1 MMRGAMWVPIRPAIV
16 ADTVLMASM
25 IDAIRQLTINR
36 VAAIISTYVLDI
48 ICSVCAAK
56 SLVKILKKHN
66 TAQCDLHT
74 ARLRNDVLNRSKNGA
89 LNIGVYE
96 GIQPKKYMK

>member
-1 MMRGAMWVPIRPAIV
+1 MQGAMWVPIRPAIV

-25 IDAIRQLTINR
+25 IDAIRQVAINR
-36 VAAIISTYVLDI
+36 VAAIISAYVLDI

-56 SLVKILKKHN
+56 SLVKKHN

-74 ARLRNDVLNRSKNGA
+74 ARLRNDVWNRSKNGA
-89 LNIGVYE
+89 LNLCVYE
-96 GIQPKKYMK
+96 GIQRKKYME